1 VTVFNPFGRTGGAI
15 DLLAA
20 RPGVHRAV
28 LVPALAL
35 AVVLGSQLPAVA
47 AEPDPAPALRLVAMM
62 EAQLDPAGSGP
73 GADAALRASMD
84 GLAAVD
90 AAASIDAAI
99 AQLQARLA
107 SAALGHS
114 AVTGGPD
121 PAAVELAGQAVWEL
135 GERIAMLRAL
145 WPGSDLAASAAAAT
159 DAAPAPA
166 GPLPQPEAA
175 FTDPLTG
182 PWAKQAPDPA
192 AGTPEKVFGA
202 FPVPGLPVVTV
213 PGQ

>member
-62 EAQLDPAGSGP
+62 EGQLDRPGP
-73 GADAALRASMD
+73 GTDAALQAAID
-84 GLAAVD
+84 GLAAAD

-121 PAAVELAGQAVWEL
+121 PAAAELAGQAVWEL

-145 WPGSDLAASAAAAT
+145 RPGSDLAASAAAAT

-182 PWAKQAPDPA
+182 PWAKPAPDPV

-202 FPVPGLPVVTV
+202 FPSPVSRW
-213 PGQ
+213 